1 MLGKESD
8 KKSKLWKVEIAGKAH
23 GLERSH
29 PEEVCKQGH
38 VIRGE
43 LQKSMRKRLVDRKVQ
58 KC

>member
-1 MLGKESD
+1 MLGKESE

-23 GLERSH
+23 GLERSQ
-29 PEEVCKQGH
+29 PEEVYKQGH

-43 LQKSMRKRLVDRKVQ
+43 LQKSMRKWVMDRKMQ